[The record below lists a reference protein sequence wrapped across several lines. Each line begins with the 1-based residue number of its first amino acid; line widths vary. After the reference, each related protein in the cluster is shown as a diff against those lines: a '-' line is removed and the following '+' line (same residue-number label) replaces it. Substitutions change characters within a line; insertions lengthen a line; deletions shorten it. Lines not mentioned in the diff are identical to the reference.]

1 MILIDQLIFSI
12 VWRHRDVSTRA
23 ALYYVLNYFFMMKMV
38 GKRSHGKDDIIKDI
52 LSILFSI
59 ECPCCYICSLF

>member
-23 ALYYVLNYFFMMKMV
+23 ALYYVLLFFHYEN
-38 GKRSHGKDDIIKDI
+38 GRKRSHGKQAIIKDI
-52 LSILFSI
+52 LSI
-59 ECPCCYICSLF
+59 ECRCYYICSLF